1 MIDNKQREFMQAYEA
16 CHRSFVNYCSAL
28 AYGKMDTADLVQDV
42 LLSAYKN
49 FDGIKDKDK
58 FLHYLIRAARNR
70 AISLRRK
77 NKYRFDILENYEN
90 RLASKE
96 IAPDIIMDVQFLY
109 RSLDRLP
116 EKQRDALVLFEIS
129 GFSIK
134 EIANIQN
141 KSISAVKTMM
151 SRGRAKLRDII
162 SNEDVEIKQ
171 LFSSLQTIL
180 L

>member
-1 MIDNKQREFMQAYEA
+1 MMDNKQKEFMEAYEA
-16 CHRSFVNYCSAL
+16 CHRSFVHYCSAL

-49 FDGIKDKDK
+49 FEGIQNKDV

-77 NKYRFDILENYEN
+77 KKYRFDILEQYEN
-90 RLASKE
+90 RLASKQVP
-96 IAPDIIMDVQFLY
+96 ADVIMDVQFLY
-109 RSLDRLP
+109 RSLDRLS
-116 EKQRDALVLFEIS
+116 ENQRDALLLFEIN

-134 EIANIQN
+134 EIAQIQN
-141 KSISAVKTMM
+141 KSISAVKTML
-151 SRGRAKLRDII
+151 SRARVKLKHIL
-162 SNEDVEIKQ
+162 SNEDIEIRQ